1 MALTN
6 SNAIP
11 ADAGTQ
17 RKHRDSLAE
26 AVLQVIP
33 RSVSAK
39 GKIPADVKALKIL
52 QRHRV
57 ALHGLV
63 DGYEQALERSRGTG
77 VPVRFLVEVGPTE
90 HHFLTKLVNGCEQ
103 EHSGKQPVADRH
115 EDGSEELEQALASA
129 RERGRLRIAEILA
142 GPEMLSADQ
151 LAARIGTTRV
161 TVNAKRKRHQL
172 LGLEGARRGI
182 RFPAWQIG
190 EDGKPFAALPVL
202 FGLFG
207 DSPWAVY
214 RFLVQRHPELDGA
227 TARDAL
233 AAGNVEEVMALAAT
247 LATGS
252 G

>member
-1 MALTN
+1 L
-6 SNAIP
+6 
-11 ADAGTQ
+11 
-17 RKHRDSLAE
+17 R
-26 AVLQVIP
+26 
-33 RSVSAK
+33 
-39 GKIPADVKALKIL
+39 ALKIL

-63 DGYEQALERSRGTG
+63 DSYEQALEKSRGTG
-77 VPVRFLVEVGPTE
+77 APVRFVVEVGPTE
-90 HHFLTKLVNGCEQ
+90 RDLLTKLVNGR
-103 EHSGKQPVADRH
+103 EHPRPDTTPALDAH
-115 EDGSEELEQALASA
+115 EVESQELEEALASA

-151 LAARIGTTRV
+151 LAARIGTSRM
-161 TVNAKRKRHQL
+161 TVNAKRKKHQL
-172 LGLEGARRGI
+172 LGLEGARRGM

-190 EDGKPFAALPVL
+190 DDGKPFAALPAL

-233 AAGNVEEVMALAAT
+233 AAGDQEDVLALAAT
-247 LATGS
+247 MATGS